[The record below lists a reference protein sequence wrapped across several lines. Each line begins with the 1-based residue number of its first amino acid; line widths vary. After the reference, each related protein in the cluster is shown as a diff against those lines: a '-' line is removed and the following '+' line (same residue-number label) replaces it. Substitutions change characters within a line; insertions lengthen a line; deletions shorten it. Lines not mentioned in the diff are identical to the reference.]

1 MVKEQGKFIGSIAL
15 TFALGGIL
23 IFGNVLLAVNTVAA
37 GFEPD
42 HQSVVSELNRETAEL
57 NVVGKDMTNTNE
69 VSTVMK
75 TLPDGTTVIVEYS
88 YGESDTK
95 ATVTYSRD
103 GEVYNYKGETAEAVI
118 ERFGGPN
125 RWADVP
131 LRYVKGEAVI
141 GDIGQDDAIS
151 ISMKAITEKYAL
163 KQTTLNRFAVTAEY
177 YTIYEDIP
185 CAVWWVNLYPTNR
198 DEYSEIGCYTAV
210 LNTQTGEVIQLL
222 SAADSKG

>member
-1 MVKEQGKFIGSIAL
+1 MMKKQGKFIGAIAL

-23 IFGNVLLAVNTVAA
+23 ILGNVLLAANTVAA
-37 GFEPD
+37 GFAPD
-42 HQSVVSELNRETAEL
+42 HQPAVSAFNRETAEL
-57 NVVGKDMTNTNE
+57 HVVAKDNPNTNE

-103 GEVYNYKGETAEAVI
+103 GEVYHYTGEAAEAVI

-131 LRYVKGEAVI
+131 PRYVKGEPMM

-151 ISMKAITEKYAL
+151 ISVKAITEKYAL
-163 KQTTLNRFAVTAEY
+163 KQTTLNRFTITAEY
-177 YTIYEDIP
+177 YAVYEEIP